1 MRELDFSEKNLRN
14 RWLGVNS
21 IWYPIQGE
29 VKKFVKRR
37 LERAMDVELT
47 THVGCSRYERN
58 GDRRGYRNGVY
69 ARNLLTTYGWID
81 GLKVPRSREGN
92 FDSLVFERYHRR
104 QRAVDKVLLE
114 AFLFG
119 HATRKVRRLVK
130 SLFGAEI
137 SPQAVSNVVHEL
149 DDEVKVFHQRRFK
162 RDYQVVYLDGLWVT
176 LRSPIKV
183 KKVLLVAL
191 GMKPDGSKELLGF
204 HLAANES
211 EACWYG
217 FISDLKQRGL
227 AGMEV
232 IVSDGAAG
240 LVKSIRSLYPRSSH
254 QLCTYHKAMDLANHL
269 LEKRHRRQ
277 IIADAQHVFEAAH
290 EIEARKR
297 LRDFNAK
304 WSEKEPKAVRN
315 FFRGIEACFVY
326 LAYDDPLRTSLKTNN
341 PIERYFEEI
350 RRRTIPM
357 RAFNN
362 ASSTER
368 IIYGIIAYVLNNPMD
383 MPNTEFTQ
391 YA

>member
-1 MRELDFSEKNLRN
+1 MREMDFSEKNLRN

-21 IWYPIQGE
+21 VYYPLHDE
-29 VKKFVKRR
+29 VKRFVKRR
-37 LERAMDVELT
+37 LERAMDAEVT
-47 THVGCSRYERN
+47 ARVGCRRYERSD
-58 GDRRGYRNGVY
+58 GRCGYRNGVY

-81 GLKVPRSREGN
+81 GLKVPRLREGSY
-92 FDSLVFERYHRR
+92 DSQVFERYRRR
-104 QRAVDKVLLE
+104 QRAVDRVLLE
-114 AFLFG
+114 AFLLG
-119 HATRKVRRLVK
+119 HATRKVRRLIK

-149 DDEVKVFHQRRFK
+149 DEEVSAFHLRRFE

-176 LRSPIKV
+176 LRSPVKM

-204 HLAANES
+204 HLATNES

-217 FISDLKQRGL
+217 FISDLKHRGL

-240 LVKSIRSLYPRSSH
+240 LVKSIRALYPRADH
-254 QLCTYHKAMDLANHL
+254 QLCTYHKAVDLADHL

-277 IIADAQHVFEAAH
+277 IIGDANYVFAAAH
-290 EIEARKR
+290 ETEARKR
-297 LRDFNAK
+297 LHLFKAK
-304 WSEKEPKAVRN
+304 WRDKEPKAVRN
-315 FFRGIEACFVY
+315 FFRGIDACFVY
-326 LAYDDPLRTSLKTNN
+326 LGYPEPLRTSLKTNN
-341 PIERYFEEI
+341 PIERYIEEI

-357 RAFNN
+357 RSFNN
-362 ASSTER
+362 AGSAER
-368 IIYGIIAYVLNNPMD
+368 IIYGVITYVLNNPMD

>member
-21 IWYPIQGE
+21 IWYSIQGE
-29 VKKFVKRR
+29 VKQFVKRR
-37 LERAMDVELT
+37 LERAMDVEVT
-47 THVGCSRYERN
+47 SHVGCRRYERSD
-58 GDRRGYRNGVY
+58 DRSGYRNGAY

-81 GLKVPRSREGN
+81 GLKVPRLREGSYE
-92 FDSLVFERYHRR
+92 SLVFERYRRR
-104 QRAVDKVLLE
+104 QRAVDRVLLE

-149 DDEVKVFHQRRFK
+149 DDEVKAFHLRQFE
-162 RDYQVVYLDGLWVT
+162 RDYQAVYLDGLWVT
-176 LRSPIKV
+176 LRSPVKV

-232 IVSDGAAG
+232 IVSDGEAG
-240 LVKSIRSLYPRSSH
+240 LVKSIRGLYPRSSH
-254 QLCTYHKAMDLANHL
+254 QLRTYHKVTDLTNHL
-269 LEKRHRRQ
+269 VE
-277 IIADAQHVFEAAH
+277 
-290 EIEARKR
+290 KR
-297 LRDFNAK
+297 LR
-304 WSEKEPKAVRN
+304 AVSAPSGQRKN
-315 FFRGIEACFVY
+315 LKRLATSFVALR
-326 LAYDDPLRTSLKTNN
+326 LALSTWPM
-341 PIERYFEEI
+341 
-350 RRRTIPM
+350 TIPCEH
-357 RAFNN
+357 R
-362 ASSTER
+362 
-368 IIYGIIAYVLNNPMD
+368 
-383 MPNTEFTQ
+383 
-391 YA
+391 

>member
-1 MRELDFSEKNLRN
+1 MREMDFSEKNLRN

-29 VKKFVKRR
+29 VKQFVKRR
-37 LERAMDVELT
+37 LERAMQVELT
-47 THVGCSRYERN
+47 AHVGCRRHERSDSRQ
-58 GDRRGYRNGVY
+58 GYRNGVY

-81 GLKVPRSREGN
+81 GLKVPRLREGSY
-92 FDSLVFERYHRR
+92 DSLVFERYRRR
-104 QRAVDKVLLE
+104 QRAVDRVLLE

-149 DDEVKVFHQRRFK
+149 DEEVKAFHQRRFK

-176 LRSPIKV
+176 LRSPVKV

-217 FISDLKQRGL
+217 FISDLKHRGL

-240 LVKSIRSLYPRSSH
+240 LVKSIRSLYPRANH
-254 QLCTYHKAMDLANHL
+254 QLCTYHKAMDLADHL
-269 LEKRHRRQ
+269 FEKRHRRQ
-277 IIADAQHVFEAAH
+277 IIADANRVFGAAH
-290 EIEARKR
+290 ETEARKR
-297 LRDFNAK
+297 LHAFKAK
-304 WSEKEPKAVRN
+304 WSGKEPKAVRN
-315 FFRGIEACFVY
+315 FIRGIDACFIY
-326 LAYDDPLRTSLKTNN
+326 LRYPDPLRTSIKTNN
-341 PIERYFEEI
+341 PIERYIEEL
-350 RRRTIPM
+350 RRRIIPM
-357 RAFNN
+357 RSFNN

-368 IIYGIIAYVLNNPMD
+368 IIYGIITYVLNNPMD

-391 YA
+391 TP